1 MRHQIEHK
9 GDGVDTESEIER
21 AFSRG
26 DAAQSLCEHRAHC
39 HEEAA
44 GESEHGD
51 DEADGGKH
59 GAPPLQIAAA
69 QQDPAE
75 GGEEHGADDAA
86 DKTFFQSAG
95 GVPEEGGVRFCN
107 AHTERAAEGF
117 AAGDSGGRCWDFL
130 QEAVRHPVRD
140 FSEQIEAHAEG
151 VQHCRQDA
159 PDGCPGESGENVAL
173 DELHEQHDGDG
184 IGAGNEIEHR
194 HRQEHILDCRP
205 VAVSEQELGRA
216 DPDSEQHSE
225 HEGGEKNADDA
236 FSGEDLHAA
245 HAKSDGVFEIA
256 VLAGVRVEQAG
267 NDRAHDHE
275 KLSRRHP
282 ASVGDAG
289 EAVVGAVGFPVE
301 KGEKAVERD
310 RCSAEDERCDVEP
323 RAAEK
328 AIQFSADII

>member
-1 MRHQIEHK
+1 MRHQIEHE

-86 DKTFFQSAG
+86 DETFFQSAG

-107 AHTERAAEGF
+107 AHTERAAEQI
-117 AAGDSGGRCWDFL
+117 AGGDGRCLDALL
-130 QEAVRHPVRD
+130 QKFVRHPAGD
-140 FSEQIEAHAEG
+140 LGEDLKAHAEG
-151 VQHCRQDA
+151 VEDRWQDA
-159 PDGCPGESGENVAL
+159 PDRCPGDGCENVAL
-173 DELHEQHDGDG
+173 DELHQQHDGDG
-184 IGAGNEIEHR
+184 VGAGDEIERWHR
-194 HRQEHILDCRP
+194 
-205 VAVSEQELGRA
+205 EQHVHDPRKIAMREQDFCRA
-216 DPDSEQHSE
+216 DPDSEQHRE
-225 HEGGEKNADDA
+225 DEGGKENADDA